1 MDRSE
6 NMSRI
11 RGRDT
16 SPEVELRHAVW
27 RLGLRYRL
35 NRRVA
40 GIRPDFIFP
49 GIRLAVFVDGCFWH
63 GCPDH
68 YVRPR
73 SSNAEFWASKL
84 RQNVARDERQ
94 SKQLQAQGWRVI
106 RVWEHE
112 VEHRL
117 STTASFIQ
125 EVAMGSRTISA
136 ERWAV
141 VVAVPGLTADEESWT
156 LRELWTGKVRQ
167 VSRLRRA
174 DKSRTAD
181 KHVKRLT

>member
-16 SPEVELRHAVW
+16 STEVKLRHEVW

-35 NRRVA
+35 NKRVA
-40 GIRPDFIFP
+40 GIKPDFIFP
-49 GIRLAVFVDGCFWH
+49 GIKLAVFVDGCFWH

-73 SSNAEFWASKL
+73 SSNAAFWASKL
-84 RQNVARDERQ
+84 SLNVARDERQ
-94 SKQLQAQGWRVI
+94 IQRLKAEGWRVI

-112 VEHRL
+112 VKHSL
-117 STTASFIQ
+117 NTAALFIEQ
-125 EVAMGSRTISA
+125 VAKCGESNA
-136 ERWAV
+136 DERWAV
-141 VVAVPGLTADEESWT
+141 IAASPGATADQEDWT
-156 LRELWTGKVRQ
+156 LRELWTGKVRH
-167 VSRLRRA
+167 VTRVRGADSR
-174 DKSRTAD
+174 
-181 KHVKRLT
+181 

>member
-16 SPEVELRHAVW
+16 VPEVELRRAVW
-27 RLGLRYRL
+27 RLGLRYQL

-49 GIRLAVFVDGCFWH
+49 KMKLAVFVDGCFWH

-73 SSNAEFWASKL
+73 SSTADFWASKL
-84 RQNVARDERQ
+84 AQNVARDGRQ
-94 SKQLQAQGWRVI
+94 LKHLQAEGWRVV

-112 VEHRL
+112 VEKNL
-117 STTASFIQ
+117 VGTAQFIR
-125 EVAMGSRTISA
+125 EAALRPIPVSE
-136 ERWAV
+136 ERWV
-141 VVAVPGLTADEESWT
+141 VTAAAPGKDPGRENWT
-156 LRELWTGKVRQ
+156 LDRKSTRLNSSHSDR
-167 VSRLRRA
+167 SRMPSSA
-174 DKSRTAD
+174 
-181 KHVKRLT
+181 